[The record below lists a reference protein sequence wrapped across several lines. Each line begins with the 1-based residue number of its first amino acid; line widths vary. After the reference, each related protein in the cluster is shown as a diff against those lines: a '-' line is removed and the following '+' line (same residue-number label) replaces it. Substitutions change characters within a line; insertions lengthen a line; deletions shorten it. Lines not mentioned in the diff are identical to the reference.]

1 MALKGGAP
9 GDPVA
14 DFDFFRWSGVQQGEA
29 PSVTAAAE
37 PTSGT
42 APLDVEFSAEGTDPE
57 GGALTYAWDFGVGG
71 TQDDTADTADA
82 SWTYTEPGTYTATVT
97 VTDPEG
103 QTGEDTVEVVVE
115 EPAEGRT
122 WVVDAVDS
130 ATNNQW
136 VSADNGTSTVT
147 IEVGDTVEW
156 QFDQAT
162 MGHDL
167 TSLDSADTWDPALQ
181 EYRGPNGDPIRYT
194 FTKPGTYEYWCSIH
208 GATMRGTVVVE
219 EPEADNQPPTAQPF
233 VSPRTGPA
241 PLYVHFEAR
250 ASDPDGDVLT
260 YLWDFGQGDG
270 PSDQSTSSHAHVTY
284 AEPGRY
290 TATLTVSDGKGGT
303 YEDEFEIA
311 VTGEAPR
318 VSIEATPTSGPAP
331 LPVAF
336 DISAMDDQGGPLS
349 YTWDFG
355 DGTTYTGPKPPLNHV
370 YTASGSYTATLTVTD
385 PDGNKGS
392 DSVEISVD
400 ALPEIDATAT
410 PDTGDAPLEVDFST
424 VVTTEGELSAF
435 ADGTAT
441 YPDLTGTASM
451 VRSRDTTVT
460 TLDVTGLKPAA
471 AHMVHVHEQSCANG
485 NGGAHFRFDTD
496 LPFSEENEIWLPF
509 TSKADG
515 TSGEVVV
522 TSDQRAGSKAMAIV
536 IHDPDN
542 PAKRIGCVDLDP
554 SVDGLTYAW
563 DFGDGEQG
571 EGADPTH
578 TYTEPGTYEATVTV
592 SMQGGTDEVT
602 DTVEVVVT
610 GDDPTDPTDPV
621 ASTVTATATPSEV
634 TVGDTTQVSVDVE
647 AGGTTPTG
655 EVTLTGG
662 GKSYGP
668 TALEGGTATF
678 TVGPFTE
685 PGTVAFTAAYA
696 GSDEVAAGEGKVTV
710 TVKAKPAPGD
720 TTAPET
726 TITDGPKGQ
735 GRGPA
740 ATFTFT
746 SSEPGSTFEC
756 SLDGGA
762 WAACSSPA
770 TFNKLGQG
778 EHELRVR
785 ATDKA
790 GNTDASPAVQTW
802 TVDRGKPT
810 VKVLKGPQATKDR
823 TPTVRARLSDR
834 YDDLRAR
841 DVKVRFGGR
850 AAAKVRVNRKGVMVA
865 TAKRLAPGRHRVVLK
880 VRDEAGNKQTVRFW
894 ITVRR

>member
-1 MALKGGAP
+1 MVAGSGGSGFAKLTFVDKGNGNEWIEFLKSSSPEQQRLRVHAATGTPAAAASTGPFLPGDFPTTFWLRFTSDGTQLRGWYSTDGEEFVQVGDPRTLAGITNPRVGVMALKGGAP

-167 TSLDSADTWDPALQ
+167 TSLDSADTWDPPC
-181 EYRGPNGDPIRYT
+181 RST
-194 FTKPGTYEYWCSIH
+194 
-208 GATMRGTVVVE
+208 
-219 EPEADNQPPTAQPF
+219 ADPTATRSATPSPSPAPTSTGAASTAPPCAAPWWSRSPRRTTSRRRREPF

-250 ASDPDGDVLT
+250 ASDPDGDALT

-410 PDTGDAPLEVDFST
+410 PDTGDAPLEVEFST
-424 VVTTEGELSAF
+424 VVTTEGELAPSPTARPPTRTSRAPHRWSA
-435 ADGTAT
+435 
-441 YPDLTGTASM
+441 
-451 VRSRDTTVT
+451 R
-460 TLDVTGLKPAA
+460 
-471 AHMVHVHEQSCANG
+471 
-485 NGGAHFRFDTD
+485 
-496 LPFSEENEIWLPF
+496 
-509 TSKADG
+509 
-515 TSGEVVV
+515 
-522 TSDQRAGSKAMAIV
+522 
-536 IHDPDN
+536 
-542 PAKRIGCVDLDP
+542 
-554 SVDGLTYAW
+554 
-563 DFGDGEQG
+563 
-571 EGADPTH
+571 
-578 TYTEPGTYEATVTV
+578 
-592 SMQGGTDEVT
+592 
-602 DTVEVVVT
+602 
-610 GDDPTDPTDPV
+610 
-621 ASTVTATATPSEV
+621 ATP
-634 TVGDTTQVSVDVE
+634 
-647 AGGTTPTG
+647 P
-655 EVTLTGG
+655 
-662 GKSYGP
+662 
-668 TALEGGTATF
+668 
-678 TVGPFTE
+678 
-685 PGTVAFTAAYA
+685 
-696 GSDEVAAGEGKVTV
+696 
-710 TVKAKPAPGD
+710 
-720 TTAPET
+720 
-726 TITDGPKGQ
+726 
-735 GRGPA
+735 
-740 ATFTFT
+740 
-746 SSEPGSTFEC
+746 
-756 SLDGGA
+756 
-762 WAACSSPA
+762 
-770 TFNKLGQG
+770 
-778 EHELRVR
+778 
-785 ATDKA
+785 
-790 GNTDASPAVQTW
+790 
-802 TVDRGKPT
+802 
-810 VKVLKGPQATKDR
+810 
-823 TPTVRARLSDR
+823 
-834 YDDLRAR
+834 
-841 DVKVRFGGR
+841 
-850 AAAKVRVNRKGVMVA
+850 
-865 TAKRLAPGRHRVVLK
+865 
-880 VRDEAGNKQTVRFW
+880 
-894 ITVRR
+894 